1 MNEEPKETYE
11 QNDQQTKKGQKKKI
25 LHTGKNPYENLYE
38 YIQGVQTRSAPKK
51 LLIRPSKMHF

>member
-11 QNDQQTKKGQKKKI
+11 KNDQQTKKGQKKKI

-38 YIQGVQTRSAPKK
+38 YIVQYLNLPTALK
-51 LLIRPSKMHF
+51 